1 MLKAFESEE
10 VMQRFTLRE
19 CGTVEAA
26 QRKCARGITQYNKQY
41 IIFFRKVQGLNKIF
55 LIKSGP
61 FFSPLLY
68 QLSFG
73 R

>member
-26 QRKCARGITQYNKQY
+26 QRK
-41 IIFFRKVQGLNKIF
+41 
-55 LIKSGP
+55 P
-61 FFSPLLY
+61 HE
-68 QLSFG
+68 
-73 R
+73 